1 MTETFVLE
9 SHHDRLLLHG
19 LVVRPEQEPCRGIL
33 QVAHGMCEHKE
44 RYLPFLQE
52 MADHG
57 YLCIIHDHRGHGES
71 VRQPEDL
78 GYFYPD
84 GGTAIVSDLYQV
96 TRWIREQYPELPLY
110 LFGHSMGSLVV
121 RCYLKR
127 YPDVPDGV
135 FVCGSPSAVFG
146 MGLGERVRALLARK
160 KGAQYHSPILA
171 EALFGGFQKPFR
183 EEDRPNAWICSDPAV
198 VDAYN
203 ADPLCS
209 FNFSLNGY
217 EALLYLL
224 RTVYS
229 TEDWRVTQPELPIRF
244 LSGAEDPCR
253 DSDQKFQQ
261 AAELLRSVGYQNV
274 TARLF
279 PAMRHEILNEPQK
292 ELVYQD
298 ILKTIQMWEENQ

>member
-1 MTETFVLE
+1 M
-9 SHHDRLLLHG
+9 
-19 LVVRPEQEPCRGIL
+19 
-33 QVAHGMCEHKE
+33 
-44 RYLPFLQE
+44 
-52 MADHG
+52 
-57 YLCIIHDHRGHGES
+57 
-71 VRQPEDL
+71 
-78 GYFYPD
+78 
-84 GGTAIVSDLYQV
+84 
-96 TRWIREQYPELPLY
+96 
-110 LFGHSMGSLVV
+110 
-121 RCYLKR
+121 
-127 YPDVPDGV
+127 
-135 FVCGSPSAVFG
+135 
-146 MGLGERVRALLARK
+146 
-160 KGAQYHSPILA
+160 
-171 EALFGGFQKPFR
+171 
-183 EEDRPNAWICSDPAV
+183 

-244 LSGAEDPCR
+244 FSGAEDPCR

-298 ILKTIQMWEENQ
+298 ILKTIQIWEENQ